1 MSLGAFLTGDSKT
14 RGGSRYILS
23 GVKWSGHGDG
33 PNDTIEHTKQEVIEN
48 HLLRVGGRNHRDNM
62 ERLRRFECHCSVSL
76 VEEEF
81 FKLVFLQNDDVLR
94 IAPRGG
100 DRTLRA
106 VARRAINLRHPR
118 LAANWDLAEN
128 LRRMRE
134 KLCTGSIF
142 REALVICEARDGE
155 EQYGP
160 SYLQD
165 GSHRALACATLMLL
179 NEAQYEQQ
187 SAYCS
192 MSKRMYQRLA
202 PGPPDNNS

>member
-1 MSLGAFLTGDSKT
+1 MAVAVTFFLESSGAATGT
-14 RGGSRYILS
+14 VRMIA
-23 GVKWSGHGDG
+23 
-33 PNDTIEHTKQEVIEN
+33 IEHTKLEVIEN

-76 VEEEF
+76 VEVEF

-160 SYLQD
+160 SSYKTVRT
-165 GSHRALACATLMLL
+165 GRSHARH
-179 NEAQYEQQ
+179 
-187 SAYCS
+187 
-192 MSKRMYQRLA
+192 
-202 PGPPDNNS
+202 